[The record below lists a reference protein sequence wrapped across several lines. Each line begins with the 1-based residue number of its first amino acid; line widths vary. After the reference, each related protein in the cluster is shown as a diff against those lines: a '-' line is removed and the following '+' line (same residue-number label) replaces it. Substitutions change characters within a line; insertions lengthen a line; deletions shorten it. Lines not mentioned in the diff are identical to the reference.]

1 MQGSRRRRRA
11 RSSLH
16 CDNVAVV
23 TGDLA
28 QGYPKEGPYDA
39 IIVEGAVAS
48 VPSALLHQL
57 KDGGRLVAVIV
68 DGGEPGG
75 AVAPHRQAFDHVT
88 AFDARAAPRLRA
100 RRRLRP
106 LEAVRRWAMR

>member
-1 MQGSRRRRRA
+1 MRGSRRRRRA
-11 RSSLH
+11 RSSCH

-68 DGGEPGG
+68 DGGVSQAARWRRIGRPSTMSPRSMRPPPLPGFE
-75 AVAPHRQAFDHVT
+75 H
-88 AFDARAAPRLRA
+88 AAGFVL
-100 RRRLRP
+100 
-106 LEAVRRWAMR
+106 